1 MRTNAKLSCER
12 HHLTRHPQ
20 VHSGGS
26 LIVVMMILI
35 VVSLLGVG
43 GAQIALMSERG
54 ARNDRDQQVA
64 WQSAEAGLHEA
75 ELEMIDAK
83 AKRQSLFDG
92 KTALPFLPGCGTSG
106 QSIGLCAIV
115 QNSKPAWLTAD
126 FTSTEST
133 APTIEFG
140 TFTKRVFA
148 AGGIGIQPEK
158 KPRYVI
164 ELLPDP
170 SGDKTANSPPAYIY
184 RVTAMGFGPR
194 ADTQVVLQM
203 FYRN

>member
-1 MRTNAKLSCER
+1 MRPNCQLSRNRYHLPR
-12 HHLTRHPQ
+12 HRP
-20 VHSGGS
+20 VHSGAS

-43 GAQIALMSERG
+43 GAQIALMGERG
-54 ARNDRDQQVA
+54 TRNDRDQQVA
-64 WQSAEAGLHEA
+64 WQSAEAALHEA

-83 AKRQSLFDG
+83 ATRQSLFDG

-106 QSIGLCAIV
+106 ESIGLCATA
-115 QNSKPAWLTAD
+115 QNGKPAWLTAD

-133 APTIEFG
+133 ASATEFG

-148 AGGIGIQPEK
+148 AGGKGIQPEK
-158 KPRYVI
+158 RPRYVI

-170 SGDKTANSPPAYIY
+170 SGDKSAQASPTYIY

-194 ADTQVVLQM
+194 ADTQTVLQM
-203 FYRN
+203 IYRN

>member
-1 MRTNAKLSCER
+1 MRQNCKPGCER
-12 HHLTRHPQ
+12 HHVPRQRPA
-20 VHSGGS
+20 HSGAS

-75 ELEMIDAK
+75 ELEMIDTK
-83 AKRQSLFDG
+83 ATRQSLFDG

-106 QSIGLCAIV
+106 QSIGLCTT
-115 QNSKPAWLTAD
+115 QQSSKPAWLTAD

-133 APTIEFG
+133 APTTEFG

-148 AGGIGIQPEK
+148 AGGKGIQPEK
-158 KPRYVI
+158 KPRYVV

-170 SGDKTANSPPAYIY
+170 SGDKSAKSAPAYLY

-194 ADTQVVLQM
+194 ADTQTVLQM
-203 FYRN
+203 IYRN